1 MLEINMIN
9 GKSLMIKLGINII
22 VKNKGL
28 NILVSRFLKK
38 FNFFKRFRIIPKQ
51 KKTTETTIKR
61 VFKKFFN
68 M

>member
-28 NILVSRFLKK
+28 NILVSRFLKIQ
-38 FNFFKRFRIIPKQ
+38 FLQRFRIIPKQ
-51 KKTTETTIKR
+51 KTTETTIKS
-61 VFKKFFN
+61 FQKFFN

>member
-28 NILVSRFLKK
+28 NILVSRFLK
-38 FNFFKRFRIIPKQ
+38 NSISSKRFKIIPKQ
-51 KKTTETTIKR
+51 KTTETTIKR
-61 VFKKFFN
+61 FSKIF
-68 M
+68 